1 MVEKAYG
8 IIGRL
13 RNYANV
19 ATLFETD
26 LVPHLLAMLGWT
38 LPVVSYW
45 GFPLLRKRLAAYS
58 GGLICQKI
66 LELEKA
72 QKE

>member
-1 MVEKAYG
+1 MGEKAYG

-26 LVPHLLAMLGWT
+26 LVPYLLAMLEWT

-45 GFPLLRKRLAAYS
+45 GFPLLHKRLVSYS

-66 LELEKA
+66 LKLEKT